1 MIDTKYIEK
10 ILKPLL
16 EVINSKVP
24 EIQEYLLDNML
35 PVEQFEKD
43 FKHRPGIYVFF
54 IKPKCFSIL

>member
-1 MIDTKYIEK
+1 MIDTKSIEE

-43 FKHRPGIYVFF
+43 LKHNSYR
-54 IKPKCFSIL
+54 